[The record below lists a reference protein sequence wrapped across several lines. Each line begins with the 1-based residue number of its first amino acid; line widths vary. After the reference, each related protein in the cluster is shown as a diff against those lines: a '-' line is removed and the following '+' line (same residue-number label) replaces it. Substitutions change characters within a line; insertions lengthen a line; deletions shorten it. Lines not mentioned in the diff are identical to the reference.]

1 MFCSVTFKVDF
12 YLFPRLFLFLQDL
25 KFLVDVFND
34 AGNCLKYFHT
44 NFLPTFDL
52 TQIKKRNFICNV
64 FCDLYNKEIFN
75 QKCMTISLYKL

>member
-44 NFLPTFDL
+44 NFLPSFDL
-52 TQIKKRNFICNV
+52 TQIK
-64 FCDLYNKEIFN
+64 
-75 QKCMTISLYKL
+75 

>member
-12 YLFPRLFLFLQDL
+12 YLFQRLFLFLQDL

-52 TQIKKRNFICNV
+52 TQIK
-64 FCDLYNKEIFN
+64 
-75 QKCMTISLYKL
+75 